1 MKGGIMEITKE
12 MILNKTNYGLNI
24 YAYILRCFY
33 PDETVINSVFQ
44 ENINLKNPFTKD
56 STTLCIRKT
65 NGSSNHWDTIDTDFT
80 GDCFDFAELYYNL
93 NGQDL
98 LIKLN
103 NEMNLHI
110 EDTFQLVPDTNTPV
124 FSYFEKP
131 IYTKFPA
138 KEVSIL
144 DVYDTIRLNKFEKV
158 TQSLRNLD
166 SKDAARKFKAQHFDY
181 VTFSGTF
188 HKRNAN
194 DLIQHSGFICFD
206 FDEIEDIES
215 LKKLL
220 IKESQFETEL
230 IFTSPSGNGLKWVI
244 SFHNNEF
251 SHSDYFTAVL
261 NYFKL
266 THNIEIDPSGSDVS
280 RACFLC
286 YDKHVYINFK
296 HFENER

>member
-1 MKGGIMEITKE
+1 MEITKE

-44 ENINLKNPFTKD
+44 ENINLKNPFNKD

-103 NEMNLHI
+103 NEMNLYI

-144 DVYDTIRLNKFEKV
+144 DVYDTIRLNKFEKA

-188 HKRNAN
+188 HKRSAN
-194 DLIQHSGFICFD
+194 ELIKHSGFICFD
-206 FDEIEDIES
+206 FDDIEDIES

-244 SFHNNEF
+244 SFDNNEF

-296 HFENER
+296 HLENER